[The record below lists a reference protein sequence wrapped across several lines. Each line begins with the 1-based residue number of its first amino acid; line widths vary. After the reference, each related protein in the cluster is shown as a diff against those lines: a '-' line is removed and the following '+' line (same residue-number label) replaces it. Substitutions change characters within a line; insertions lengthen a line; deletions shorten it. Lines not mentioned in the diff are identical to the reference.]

1 MDLIIIAGMPA
12 TGKSTLAMKVAEA
25 FGYPILEKDEIKEAL
40 FDTVGYRD
48 LPAKRQLDRAATAVL
63 MQTGETLLKS
73 GCSLI
78 MVNNFESAMRD
89 TVQKMVDRCGCRTVT
104 VFFDGDPEVLY
115 ARYVERDAKKS
126 RHLGHTF
133 LDRYPPEPGD
143 PLGLPM
149 TRQYFADRFEKEGMA
164 DFKLNAPAISVDS
177 THPEKVDVEALI
189 GQIRTALEEQA

>member
-12 TGKSTLAMKVAEA
+12 TGKTTLSKKVAEA

-48 LPAKRQLDRAATAVL
+48 LSEKRQLDKAATAVL
-63 MQTGETLLKS
+63 MQTGEKLMKS

-78 MVNNFESAMRD
+78 MVNNFESTMSDA
-89 TVQKMVDRCGCRTVT
+89 VQGMVDRCGCRTVT
-104 VFFDGDPEVLY
+104 VFLDGDPEVLY
-115 ARYVERDAKKS
+115 ARYVARDAQKL
-126 RHLGHTF
+126 RHLRHTF
-133 LDRYPPEPGD
+133 IDRYPPQPGD

-164 DFKLNAPAISVDS
+164 DFKLNAPAIRVDA
-177 THPEKVDVEALI
+177 THPEKVEVTALI
-189 GQIRTALEEQA
+189 RAVRQALEEQK